1 MDFHIRNAE
10 VTDIT
15 TLAYLIRTAFQ
26 DVAKRFNLNA
36 ANCPKHPSNCT
47 VDWIEDAFQKE
58 IMYYILET
66 DAKPQGCVALE
77 RASTRVCYLERLAVA
92 PRVRNRGF
100 GQALVAHALSRAAQA
115 GAQRVEIGI
124 MADHE
129 ELKAWYLRLGFN
141 LTSTKNFAHL
151 PFEVAFMAK
160 ELNTC
165 WETYSCKNIL

>member
-1 MDFHIRNAE
+1 MEFSIRNAE
-10 VTDIT
+10 ATDIP
-15 TLAYLIRTAFQ
+15 TLANLICTAFQ
-26 DVAKRFNLNA
+26 EVAKRFNLNA
-36 ANCPKHPSNCT
+36 VNCPKHPSNCT
-47 VDWIEDAFQKE
+47 SDWVEDAFQKG
-58 IMYYILET
+58 IRYYILEI

-77 RASTRVCYLERLAVA
+77 RASTLVCYLERLAVA
-92 PRVRNRGF
+92 PRVRNRGL

-141 LTSTKNFAHL
+141 LTGTKNFEHL

-160 ELNTC
+160 EL
-165 WETYSCKNIL
+165 K